1 MAFGAAG
8 ALGGLLGPPLKEYEG
23 ETYEWS
29 YSCCGSSCKGEGEL
43 VAVDSQTLAWRD
55 VKGSFVPASA
65 KLDAS
70 RDAANVHHF
79 VTDDGSGVW
88 VFGKPGKPLKF
99 YSSSEAATSGGAPTV
114 TAMIRTSDTKS
125 SSKGASS
132 SSAADAAAFGI
143 LGAELVGDTNTT
155 AGRKIGRQAGDEAN
169 EYDDIAMKIAKSQ
182 AMSIREQK
190 QQEAKEQ
197 REQEAAFER
206 AEIAEKVTFAR
217 QKDREKAAAAARAK
231 KKGGEVRA

>member
-114 TAMIRTSDTKS
+114 TAMIRTATQNPRPKARLIIS
-125 SSKGASS
+125 SRRCCLWNTGSGA
-132 SSAADAAAFGI
+132 
-143 LGAELVGDTNTT
+143 
-155 AGRKIGRQAGDEAN
+155 RWRH
-169 EYDDIAMKIAKSQ
+169 EYNS
-182 AMSIREQK
+182 RP
-190 QQEAKEQ
+190 
-197 REQEAAFER
+197 
-206 AEIAEKVTFAR
+206 
-217 QKDREKAAAAARAK
+217 KDWAS
-231 KKGGEVRA
+231 GG

>member
-88 VFGKPGKPLKF
+88 
-99 YSSSEAATSGGAPTV
+99 ATESDEGGS
-114 TAMIRTSDTKS
+114 R
-125 SSKGASS
+125 
-132 SSAADAAAFGI
+132 
-143 LGAELVGDTNTT
+143 
-155 AGRKIGRQAGDEAN
+155 
-169 EYDDIAMKIAKSQ
+169 
-182 AMSIREQK
+182 
-190 QQEAKEQ
+190 
-197 REQEAAFER
+197 
-206 AEIAEKVTFAR
+206 AR
-217 QKDREKAAAAARAK
+217 QSRPPAERRPLSFAPCSALHTRL
-231 KKGGEVRA
+231 VCSWQTRLS